1 MRTAAIAATT
11 IIALGAFL
19 AIAAGTAMG
28 PSFIGIGMLVIAT
41 AGAVAMT
48 VSSGTGPAVP
58 RPSGG

>member
-11 IIALGAFL
+11 LIALGVFL
-19 AIAAGTAMG
+19 ATAAGIAMG

-48 VSSGTGPAVP
+48 VSSGTGRAVP